1 MCHRDDRALPGRELV
16 GRSLLKQSL
25 SPLGTEFAEPLNVFM
40 AHLKLPSLG
49 FMHLH
54 PH

>member
-1 MCHRDDRALPGRELV
+1 MCHRDDRAVPGRELV
-16 GRSLLKQSL
+16 GRSLLKQFL
-25 SPLGTEFAEPLNVFM
+25 SPLGTVAEPLNVLM